1 MTLKQP
7 FFISSR
13 LLAALQVGP
22 ACVQLEYAY
31 RAGREGRTRYK
42 WTIDLNGKCYSG
54 DDLQSGCQGGN
65 LLGGFISLVSFLSGF
80 AESVSY
86 AQRTGKDGD
95 NIDLFPKGLREWAHQ
110 HSDELSMLECE
121 LEEQLD
127 LIVE

>member
-22 ACVQLEYAY
+22 ACVQLEYAH
-31 RAGREGRTRYK
+31 RAGSEGRTRYK

-65 LLGGFISLVSFLSGF
+65 LLDGFISLVSFLNAF
-80 AESVSY
+80 AESVNWGNGVS
-86 AQRTGKDGD
+86 REES
-95 NIDLFPKGLREWAHQ
+95 NIDLFPKGLQVWACQ
-110 HSDELSMLECE
+110 NGYEFSMLEYE
-121 LEEQLD
+121 LQENPE